1 MAYDSYT
8 KPPTKTEPDRYK
20 VVVIVNR
27 THKGLT
33 DESKIQVT
41 ETTPEAAL
49 ERVTRL
55 VNALIPNIN
64 DKS

>member
-1 MAYDSYT
+1 MAYDSYANP
-8 KPPTKTEPDRYK
+8 KIEPDRYK